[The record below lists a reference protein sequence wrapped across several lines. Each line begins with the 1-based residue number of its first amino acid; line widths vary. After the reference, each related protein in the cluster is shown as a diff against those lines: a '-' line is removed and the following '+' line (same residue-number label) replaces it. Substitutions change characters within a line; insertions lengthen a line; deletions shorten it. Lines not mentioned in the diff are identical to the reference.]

1 MKVALM
7 TNYNIAEK
15 SAAAMTVAERL
26 KKYNCEILA
35 PVGYRERVERM
46 YRHRVPLTFETPA
59 SIYESAE
66 LMIVLG
72 GDGSIMDVARNAA
85 ARGTPVLGIN
95 MGRVG
100 YLAELEMSELDLLDK
115 VMQGEYKLD
124 KRAMLNAEVI
134 SATGKETRSAVALND
149 AVISNGSIARIIDL
163 QLSESGVPINTYRAD
178 GLIIATPTG
187 STAYSMSAGGPI
199 ADPKISC
206 FCVTP
211 ICPHLSVARSILFPD
226 TAVIEV
232 KHICRREKVLYLTL
246 DGRTSFELMR
256 NDIVRITKSELAAS
270 IVRVKE
276 CSFYEKLRQKNG
288 GRGF

>member
-26 KKYNCEILA
+26 KKYHCEILA

-46 YRHRVPLTFETPA
+46 YRQRSQLTFETPA
-59 SIYESAE
+59 NIYENAE

>member
-7 TNYNIAEK
+7 TNYNITEK
-15 SAAAMTVAERL
+15 SAAAMTVAEQL
-26 KKYNCEILA
+26 KRYGCRIVVPLS
-35 PVGYRERVERM
+35 YRDRIERM
-46 YRHRVPLTFETPA
+46 HRRRPELIFDTPA
-59 SIYESAE
+59 SIYETAD
-66 LMIVLG
+66 LILVLG
-72 GDGSIMDVARNAA
+72 GDGSIMDAARNAA
-85 ARGTPVLGIN
+85 AKGTPVLGIN

-115 VMQGEYKLD
+115 VMKGDYRLD

-134 SATGKETRSAVALND
+134 SATGKEPRSAFALND

-163 QLSESGVPINTYRAD
+163 QLSESEVPINTYRAD
-178 GLIIATPTG
+178 GLIISTPTG

-199 ADPKISC
+199 ADPRISC

-226 TAVIEV
+226 SAVIEV
-232 KHICRREKVLYLTL
+232 KHVCRREKVLYLTL

-256 NDIVRITKSELAAS
+256 NDVVRITKSELTAS
-270 IVRVKE
+270 IVRVKD

>member
-1 MKVALM
+1 M
-7 TNYNIAEK
+7 TNYNITEK
-15 SAAAMTVAERL
+15 SAAAMTVAEQL
-26 KKYNCEILA
+26 KRYGCRIVVPLS
-35 PVGYRERVERM
+35 YRDRIERM
-46 YRHRVPLTFETPA
+46 HRRHPELIFDTPA
-59 SIYESAE
+59 SIYETAD
-66 LMIVLG
+66 LILVLG
-72 GDGSIMDVARNAA
+72 GDGSIMDAARNAA
-85 ARGTPVLGIN
+85 AKGTPVLGIN

-115 VMQGEYKLD
+115 VMKGDYRLD

-134 SATGKETRSAVALND
+134 SATGKEPRSAFALND

-178 GLIIATPTG
+178 GLIISTPTG

-199 ADPKISC
+199 ADPRISC

-226 TAVIEV
+226 SAVIEV
-232 KHICRREKVLYLTL
+232 KHVCRREKVLYLTL

-256 NDIVRITKSELAAS
+256 NDVVRITKSELTAS
-270 IVRVKE
+270 IVRVKD